1 MFQNF
6 SVSKKIY
13 IPIIGSILVGL
24 VVVIVSSYLSMQK
37 VKEKVFQSQKK
48 DMTHIFKL
56 KLDGKKK
63 ICMTNAINLSYNKYV
78 IDALAK
84 NDRNIAINGLKNLSK
99 VFKEYT
105 FFRRIKIHIHT
116 ANVHSLVRLWNLK
129 KYGDDLSGFRETI
142 NYVAKTHKPL
152 KAFEIGKAGLL
163 LRGIAPVMKN
173 GEYLGSVEFIQGLNS
188 ISRTLQ
194 KHNIYY
200 ITVMDKKYLN
210 IAKGLVNAPT
220 LLGNFK
226 LATKKGAYDKEFF
239 MT

>member
-1 MFQNF
+1 
-6 SVSKKIY
+6 
-13 IPIIGSILVGL
+13 
-24 VVVIVSSYLSMQK
+24 
-37 VKEKVFQSQKK
+37 
-48 DMTHIFKL
+48 MTHIFKL

-84 NDRNIAINGLKNLSK
+84 NDRDIAINGLKNLSK

-194 KHNIYY
+194 KHNIYPFFRHKQQLQLALHRPFY
-200 ITVMDKKYLN
+200 HK
-210 IAKGLVNAPT
+210 PT
-220 LLGNFK
+220 YFRVLQLLKSFVSFWS
-226 LATKKGAYDKEFF
+226 DVFSIC
-239 MT
+239 